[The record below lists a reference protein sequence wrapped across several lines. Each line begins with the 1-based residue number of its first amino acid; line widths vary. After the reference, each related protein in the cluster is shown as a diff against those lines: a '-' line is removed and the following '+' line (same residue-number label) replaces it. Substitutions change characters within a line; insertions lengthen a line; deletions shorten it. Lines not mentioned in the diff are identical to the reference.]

1 MISRNYI
8 NSWKGKQMTWGEF
21 KKLVEDKGVE
31 DTDYISYIDIGA
43 SNDFDVKR
51 LREIL
56 DPNKDQKNVRIFVE
70 II

>member
-1 MISRNYI
+1 
-8 NSWKGKQMTWGEF
+8 MTWGEF

-31 DTDYISYIDIGA
+31 DTDYISYIDVGA